1 MNISIITD
9 NGSITRYCVDFKP
22 CETDVAID
30 AMRRLSLDKT
40 IEAGSVKQED
50 ETLTAQPIINFNN
63 RKNTLKF
70 TEDTFKIFE
79 MFFKPTPYKA
89 FYTDKSAYWTYHS
102 VKKRLTISKPK
113 LDEWAKKFGIEYK
126 IDPEGFILI
135 INPPEFKNA
144 GSFVDQKTLKSLLS
158 KNMPVDVR
166 RRIEEEYYV
175 DYETAVAMAA
185 SCKTIEDCNRFIK
198 KTETLSASPMTQE
211 NTVVR

>member
-9 NGSITRYCVDFKP
+9 NGSIKRYCVDFKP
-22 CETDVAID
+22 CETSVAID
-30 AMRRLSLDKT
+30 AMRRLRSDKT
-40 IEAGSVKQED
+40 IEADSAKQD
-50 ETLTAQPIINFNN
+50 NETLTYQPIINFNN

-70 TEDTFKIFE
+70 TEDTFKVFE
-79 MFFKPTPYKA
+79 TFFKPTPYKA
-89 FYTDKSAYWTYHS
+89 LSTDKNMYWTYNN

-135 INPPEFKNA
+135 TNPPEFKNA
-144 GSFVDQKTLKSLLS
+144 GSFVDKKTLKSLLPKDIS
-158 KNMPVDVR
+158 ADVR

-175 DYETAVAMAA
+175 DYETALAMAA

-198 KTETLSASPMTQE
+198 KRETLSASPMTQE